1 MDLGLAGKK
10 ILVNGAARGIGR
22 RIVEL
27 AAKEGADV
35 AFFSRHE
42 ELVKEVAV
50 GVGANGRKVIA
61 ETLDMNDADAYVGW
75 LKSAADRLGGCDI
88 FIHTASSS
96 GAGATGDWEMSFR
109 LDVMGAVRACETL
122 EPLLEASGQG
132 AVVMMSS
139 TAAVETFIRP
149 QAFNAMKAALITY
162 ASQLSQLW
170 GPKKIRVNTVTPG
183 PVEFPGGNW
192 DRIKSGMRPFYDA
205 QVNATPLGRLG
216 TPDDVAPTVLFLAS
230 PLAGFITGAN
240 VVIDGG
246 YTKRVQF

>member
-1 MDLGLAGKK
+1 MDLELSGKK
-10 ILVNGAARGIGR
+10 IIVNGAARGIGR

-27 AAKEGADV
+27 AAKEGAHV
-35 AFFSRHE
+35 AFFSRHA
-42 ELVKEVAV
+42 ELVTEVAASLA
-50 GVGANGRKVIA
+50 GEGRTVIA
-61 ETLDMNDADAYVGW
+61 DVLDMNDSEAYVAW
-75 LKSAADRLGGCDI
+75 LKNAAERLGGCDI

-96 GAGATGDWEMSFR
+96 GAGATGDWEAGFR

-122 EPLLEASGQG
+122 EPYLEASGQG

-149 QAFNAMKAALITY
+149 QAFNAMKAAVITY
-162 ASQLSQLW
+162 ASQLSQSW
-170 GPKKIRVNTVTPG
+170 GPKKIRVNVVTPG

-192 DRIKSGMRPFYDA
+192 SKIKAGMKPFYDSHMSA
-205 QVNATPLGRLG
+205 VPLGRLG
-216 TPDDVAPTVLFLAS
+216 TPDDIAPTVLFLAS
-230 PLAGFITGAN
+230 VRSGYTTGTN

>member
-10 ILVNGAARGIGR
+10 IIVNGAARGIGR

-27 AAKEGADV
+27 AAKEGAHL

-42 ELVKEVAV
+42 DLVKEVGAAV
-50 GVGANGRKVIA
+50 SGGGRKVVA
-61 ETLDMNDADAYVGW
+61 EALDMNDLDAYVDW
-75 LKSAADRLGGCDI
+75 LKSAADRIGGCDI

-96 GAGATGDWEMSFR
+96 GAGATGDWEASFR
-109 LDVMGAVRACETL
+109 LDILGAVKACETL

-132 AVVMMSS
+132 SVVMMSS

-149 QAFNAMKAALITY
+149 QAFNAMKAAMITY
-162 ASQLSQLW
+162 ASQLSQAW
-170 GPKKIRVNTVTPG
+170 GPKKIRVNTVSPG

-192 DRIKSGMRPFYDA
+192 DKIKAGMRGFYDS
-205 QVNATPLGRLG
+205 QVAAIPLGRLG
-216 TPDDVAPTVLFLAS
+216 TPDDVAPAVLFLAS
-230 PLAGFITGAN
+230 PLAGYITGAHL
-240 VVIDGG
+240 VVDGG